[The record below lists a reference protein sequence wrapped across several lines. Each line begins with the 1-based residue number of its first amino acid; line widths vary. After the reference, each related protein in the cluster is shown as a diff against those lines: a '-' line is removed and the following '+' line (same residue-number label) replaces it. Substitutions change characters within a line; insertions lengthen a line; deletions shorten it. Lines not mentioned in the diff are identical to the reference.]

1 MKCESVYSGTQ
12 AHVYKTLL
20 DRLNS
25 DKFDPNSPVIFVSI
39 ITSIIFSSP
48 GKIPKKSINSPA
60 RIVVS

>member
-1 MKCESVYSGTQ
+1 MKCESVYSGMQ

-25 DKFDPNSPVIFVSI
+25 DKFETNSPVIFVSI
-39 ITSIIFSSP
+39 ITSIIFSP

>member
-12 AHVYKTLL
+12 AHVYKTLW

-25 DKFDPNSPVIFVSI
+25 DKFDTNSPVIFVSI

-48 GKIPKKSINSPA
+48 GKIPKKIDQ
-60 RIVVS
+60 